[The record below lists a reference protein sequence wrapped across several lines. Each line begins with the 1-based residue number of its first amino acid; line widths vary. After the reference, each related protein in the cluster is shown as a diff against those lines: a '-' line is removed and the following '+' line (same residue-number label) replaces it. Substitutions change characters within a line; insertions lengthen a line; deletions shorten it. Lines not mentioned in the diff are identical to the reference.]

1 MYANEV
7 KTRDKWKLTAIYI
20 YIYKITA
27 TYIWTMEGYSN
38 IVAYNVGK
46 SFYYPLKIF
55 RRDWL
60 APIPLLILHDQLAL
74 TKIGRCEQYTID
86 DIFDRKRDCVGSRPS
101 INIVSLQ
108 ARPSSW
114 LRCEWNE
121 KKKEKKME
129 FRAIQRRNSK
139 NTQNTL
145 LDGFY
150 LPLRS
155 KLQKKNK
162 QTKTTDAIYIRK
174 PWQEIGQS

>member
-1 MYANEV
+1 
-7 KTRDKWKLTAIYI
+7 
-20 YIYKITA
+20 
-27 TYIWTMEGYSN
+27 MEGYSN
-38 IVAYNVGK
+38 IVAYIVGK

-121 KKKEKKME
+121 KKNRKKME
-129 FRAIQRRNSK
+129 FRAIQRRNCK

-150 LPLRS
+150 LLLRS
-155 KLQKKNK
+155 KLQKKTNK
-162 QTKTTDAIYIRK
+162 QKLLTLFICVNRDKK
-174 PWQEIGQS
+174 

>member
-1 MYANEV
+1 MKINCN
-7 KTRDKWKLTAIYI
+7 IYI
-20 YIYKITA
+20 YIYIITA

-38 IVAYNVGK
+38 IVAYIVGK
-46 SFYYPLKIF
+46 SFYYALKIF

-121 KKKEKKME
+121 KKKKKKWSSGL
-129 FRAIQRRNSK
+129 SK
-139 NTQNTL
+139 DEIARIRKTHCSM
-145 LDGFY
+145 DFIYFWGV
-150 LPLRS
+150 S
-155 KLQKKNK
+155 CKKKNK
-162 QTKTTDAIYIRK
+162 QTKTTDAIYFRK
-174 PWQEIGQS
+174 PWQEIGRS

>member
-1 MYANEV
+1 
-7 KTRDKWKLTAIYI
+7 
-20 YIYKITA
+20 
-27 TYIWTMEGYSN
+27 MEGYSN
-38 IVAYNVGK
+38 IVAYIVGK

-86 DIFDRKRDCVGSRPS
+86 DIFDWKRDCVGSRPS

-121 KKKEKKME
+121 KKKRKKKWRSGLS
-129 FRAIQRRNSK
+129 RAIQRRNSK

-150 LPLRS
+150 LLLRS
-155 KLQKKNK
+155 KLQKKTNK
-162 QTKTTDAIYIRK
+162 QKLLTLFISVNPDKK
-174 PWQEIGQS
+174 

>member
-1 MYANEV
+1 
-7 KTRDKWKLTAIYI
+7 
-20 YIYKITA
+20 
-27 TYIWTMEGYSN
+27 MEGYSN
-38 IVAYNVGK
+38 IVAYIVGK

-60 APIPLLILHDQLAL
+60 ASIPLLILHDQLAL
-74 TKIGRCEQYTID
+74 TKFGRCEQYTID
-86 DIFDRKRDCVGSRPS
+86 DIFDWKRDCVASRPS

-108 ARPSSW
+108 ARPSSC

-121 KKKEKKME
+121 KKKQKKKMA

-150 LPLRS
+150 LLLRS
-155 KLQKKNK
+155 KLQKKQTNK
-162 QTKTTDAIYIRK
+162 QTNKNYWRYLY
-174 PWQEIGQS
+174 P

>member
-1 MYANEV
+1 
-7 KTRDKWKLTAIYI
+7 
-20 YIYKITA
+20 
-27 TYIWTMEGYSN
+27 MEGYSN
-38 IVAYNVGK
+38 IVAYIVGK

-86 DIFDRKRDCVGSRPS
+86 DIFDWKRDCVGSRPS

-121 KKKEKKME
+121 KKK
-129 FRAIQRRNSK
+129 R
-139 NTQNTL
+139 
-145 LDGFY
+145 
-150 LPLRS
+150 
-155 KLQKKNK
+155 KKNGVQGYPGLSK
-162 QTKTTDAIYIRK
+162 DEIARIRK
-174 PWQEIGQS
+174 THCSMDFIYFWGVSCKKRQTNKNYWRYLYP